1 MILEQNYI
9 ERELEIFLDSQSAVL
24 CQVNDSVSESS
35 DSDDVNSV
43 QNGGQLFSDRDLRS
57 LSYDT
62 LRSINRNVLGILGN
76 VTQPLTFQQMEEI
89 TSESQ
94 RDVVILLHRI
104 LDQQNQ
110 HTNELRN
117 SVEFFG
123 ICHEQILDENRQLR
137 NELLTVHQEVEQV
150 RSDQQMLTI
159 ALSFI
164 SESLNVVQRILRE
177 LHDPF
182 MRR

>member
-1 MILEQNYI
+1 MVLEQNYI

-35 DSDDVNSV
+35 NSDEDNSV
-43 QNGGQLFSDRDLRS
+43 RNGPPLFIERDLHR

-62 LRSINRNVLGILGN
+62 LRSINRNVLGILGH
-76 VTQPLTFQQMEEI
+76 VTQPLTYRQMEEI
-89 TSESQ
+89 TSEAQ
-94 RDVVILLHRI
+94 RDVVTILHRI
-104 LDQQNQ
+104 LDHQNQ
-110 HTNELRN
+110 HSNELRN

-123 ICHEQILDENRQLR
+123 ICHGQLLDENRQLR
-137 NELLTVHQEVEQV
+137 NELLSVHQEIEQV
-150 RSDQQMLTI
+150 RNDQRMLTI

-164 SESLNVVQRILRE
+164 SENLNVVQRILRE
-177 LHDPF
+177 LHGPF